1 MLFGIL
7 KQLFRATPSTK
18 HRAQE
23 GRAASS
29 RRAAPAFS
37 EAEAACRRT
46 LELLPNLAEAH
57 NNLGV
62 ILKNSKR
69 PAEAETAFRRSIAL
83 KGDNALAL
91 YNLAGVLAETNRPWG
106 AETAYRNALNLLP
119 NFAEAH
125 NNLGVVL
132 KNSGRLAEAEA
143 AFRSALESKPD
154 FTDARKN
161 LAIVLAE
168 AKHLT
173 DAEADCR
180 RELVITPDAAAVH
193 NKLGV
198 LLKER
203 KRLAEAETA
212 FRRAISLQA
221 DDAETHHRLG
231 GVLAA
236 ANRPWEAEAA
246 YRNAL
251 QLRPVWAE
259 AHNDL
264 GLVLAATLRPRE
276 AEAAYRSALQLQPQ
290 FADAHNNLGVLL
302 AQTDR
307 PLQAEVAFRR
317 ATTLRPGY
325 EAAQSNLDLVLKE
338 IKRLSETEAS
348 RRRAVE
354 AAPDRAVPQAKLGLT
369 LMALGR
375 LDDAV
380 ESFKRVLALEPH
392 NADVH
397 NYLGTALMRQGQI
410 EPAVASYLQAISVKP
425 DFAKAMTNL
434 GTACLINK
442 DVEQAMT
449 WNNAALAIEPSQVG
463 ANQNMALI
471 LLGMGRGDEAQ
482 RHLDRASARQT
493 VYIEYAV
500 KPTRTVLLLW
510 TKKTGNIPTI
520 ELLLPATINTRVNWV
535 IESADDDQ
543 TDRLPDYDLVFNAMG
558 DPDVIGDSFGPVS
571 RFAAA
576 CTRPLLNH
584 PDKVTRTARHNL
596 PALLHGIDNIVVPAV
611 WRFANRTD
619 WDESVVDQLPL
630 LIRPVE
636 SHGGAGLELARTP
649 AELARCRAS
658 QSGPV
663 FVCRFVDFASADS
676 WFRKYRMIF
685 VDRLPYPYH
694 LAISPNWLVHYAT
707 AAMESNPWKLAEE
720 KVFLQDPE
728 AALGPAGMRAIE
740 AIAARIDLDYS
751 GIDFSVMED
760 KRILVFEANPMML
773 VHPETIGGPL
783 EHKNRCVFKIQA
795 QFEQMLQQLG
805 R

>member
-7 KQLFRATPSTK
+7 KQLFRAGPSTK

-23 GRAASS
+23 GRAANPRSS
-29 RRAAPAFS
+29 VPAPS

-69 PAEAETAFRRSIAL
+69 PAEAEAAFRRSIAL
-83 KGDNALAL
+83 KGDNALAF
-91 YNLAGVLAETNRPWG
+91 YNLAAVLAETNRPWA
-106 AETAYRNALNLLP
+106 AETAYRNALKVLP

-132 KNSGRLAEAEA
+132 KNSERLAEAEA
-143 AFRSALESKPD
+143 AFRRALESKPD

-168 AKHLT
+168 GKRLA
-173 DAEADCR
+173 DAEAECR
-180 RELVITPDAAAVH
+180 RELVTTPDAAAVH
-193 NKLGV
+193 NRLGM

-203 KRLAEAETA
+203 RRLAEAEVV
-212 FRRAISLQA
+212 FRRAIGLEA
-221 DDAETHHRLG
+221 DNADAHYNLG
-231 GVLAA
+231 GVLA

-246 YRNAL
+246 YRSAL

-264 GLVLAATLRPRE
+264 GLVLAATHRPRE
-276 AEAAYRSALQLQPQ
+276 AEAAYRSALQLQPE
-290 FADAHNNLGVLL
+290 FADAYNNLGVLL

-307 PLQAEVAFRR
+307 PLQAEAAFRR
-317 ATTLRPGY
+317 ATTLKPGY
-325 EAAQSNLDLVLKE
+325 EAAQSNLDLVVKE
-338 IKRLSETEAS
+338 IQRLSVTEAS
-348 RRRAVE
+348 CRRAVE
-354 AAPDRAVPQAKLGLT
+354 ATPERAASHYKLGLT
-369 LMALGR
+369 LMALGK

-380 ESFKRVLALEPH
+380 VSFKRVLAIEPD
-392 NADVH
+392 NADAH
-397 NYLGTALMRQGQI
+397 NHLGTALMRQGQI
-410 EPAVASYLQAISVKP
+410 EPAVACYLQAVSVKP

-434 GTACLINK
+434 GTACLIKK
-442 DVEQAMT
+442 DVDQAMT
-449 WNNAALAIEPSQVG
+449 WNKAALAIEPSQLE

-471 LLGMGRGDEAQ
+471 LRGMGRGEEAQ
-482 RHLDRASARQT
+482 RHLDRASPRQT
-493 VYIEYAV
+493 MYVEYAV
-500 KPTRTVLLLW
+500 NPTRTVLLLW

-558 DPDVIGDSFGPVS
+558 DPDLIGDSFGPVS

-576 CTRPLLNH
+576 CAKPLLNH
-584 PDKVTRTARHNL
+584 PDRVTRTARHNL
-596 PALLHGIDNIVVPAV
+596 PALLEGIDNIVVPAV
-611 WRFANRTD
+611 WRFAASSD
-619 WDESVVDQLPL
+619 WEESIADQLPL

-636 SHGGAGLELARTP
+636 SHGGAGLKLARTL

-663 FVCRFVDFASADS
+663 FVCPFVDFASADS

-685 VDRLPYPYH
+685 VDRKPYPYH
-694 LAISPNWLVHYAT
+694 LAISPTWLVHYAT
-707 AAMESNPWKLAEE
+707 AEMEPNPWKLEEE

-728 AALGPAGMRAIE
+728 AALGHVGMRAIE

-773 VHPETIGGPL
+773 VHPETIGGPI
-783 EHKNRCVFKIQA
+783 EHKNPYVFKIQE
-795 QFEQMLQQLG
+795 QFEQMLQRRLG

>member
-1 MLFGIL
+1 MLLDIL
-7 KQLFRATPSTK
+7 KQLFRAGPPPK
-18 HRAQE
+18 HRAPE
-23 GRAASS
+23 GPAASS
-29 RRAAPAFS
+29 RSATPTSS

-69 PAEAETAFRRSIAL
+69 LAEAEAAFRRSIAL
-83 KGDNALAL
+83 TGDNALAF
-91 YNLAGVLAETNRPWG
+91 YNLAAVLAETKRPWE
-106 AETAYRNALNLLP
+106 AETAYRNALKVLP

-132 KNSGRLAEAEA
+132 KNAGRLAEAEA

-154 FTDARKN
+154 FVDARKN
-161 LAIVLAE
+161 LGIVLAE
-168 AKHLT
+168 AMRLA

-180 RELVITPDAAAVH
+180 RQLATTPDAGAVH
-193 NKLGV
+193 NQLGV

-212 FRRAISLQA
+212 FRHATSLQA
-221 DDAETHHRLG
+221 DNAEAHYNLG

-236 ANRPWEAEAA
+236 ANRPWDAEAA
-246 YRNAL
+246 YRRAL
-251 QLRPVWAE
+251 QLRPDWAE
-259 AHNDL
+259 AHNEL
-264 GLVLAATLRPRE
+264 GLVFAATHRPRE
-276 AEAAYRSALQLQPQ
+276 AEAAYRSALQLQPK

-307 PLQAEVAFRR
+307 PLQAEAAFRR
-317 ATTLRPGY
+317 ATSLRAGY

-338 IKRLSETEAS
+338 IERLSETEAS
-348 RRRAVE
+348 RRRAV
-354 AAPDRAVPQAKLGLT
+354 AATPDRAMPQYKLGLA
-369 LMALGR
+369 LMALGK

-380 ESFKRVLALEPH
+380 ASFKRALAIEPF
-392 NADVH
+392 NAEAHDD
-397 NYLGTALMRQGQI
+397 LGTALIRQGQI
-410 EPAVASYLQAISVKP
+410 EAGVASYLQAISVKP
-425 DFAKAMTNL
+425 DFAKAMANL
-434 GTACLINK
+434 GAAYLLNS
-442 DVEQAMT
+442 DVVHAMR
-449 WNNAALAIEPSQVG
+449 WNVAALAIEPSQVE
-463 ANQNMALI
+463 ANHSMALI
-471 LLGMGRGDEAQ
+471 LVGMGRSEEAQ
-482 RHLDRASARQT
+482 RHFDRASARQT

-500 KPTRTVLLLW
+500 NPTRTVLLLW

-558 DPDVIGDSFGPVS
+558 DPDLIGDSLAPVS
-571 RFAAA
+571 RFAAI
-576 CTRPLLNH
+576 CTKPLLNH
-584 PDKVTRTARHNL
+584 PDKVTRTARHSL
-596 PALLHGIDNIVVPAV
+596 PALLEGIDDIVIPAV
-611 WRFANRTD
+611 WRFASSTD
-619 WDESVVDQLPL
+619 WDESVADQLPL

-649 AELARCRAS
+649 GELARCRAL

-685 VDRLPYPYH
+685 VDRKPYPYH
-694 LAISPNWLVHYAT
+694 LAISQTWLVHYAT
-707 AAMESNPWKLAEE
+707 AAMESNPWKLQEE
-720 KVFLQDPE
+720 KVFLHDPE

-740 AIAARIDLDYS
+740 TIGARIDLDYS
-751 GIDFSVMED
+751 GIDFSVTED

-773 VHPETIGGPL
+773 VHPETIGGPI
-783 EHKNRCVFKIQA
+783 EHKNAYVFKIQE
-795 QFEQMLQQLG
+795 QFEQMLQ
-805 R
+805 RRSR